1 MSVPSSSELVRR
13 MKGICVW
20 SVAGTQCGHTLDR
33 LALWRATTD
42 RFEYC
47 CWCGRVIGSVNEQ

>member
-1 MSVPSSSELVRR
+1 MSVPSSRELVKR

-20 SVAGTQCGHTLDR
+20 SVARHQLDR

-42 RFEYC
+42 RFEY
-47 CWCGRVIGSVNEQ
+47 GRVIGSDEGPT